1 MEADSVIYGLL
12 GRMHVLMRR
21 VSNRITDVEYM
32 RINKDYC
39 REIVRL
45 AEAAGNEE
53 LLGLAQR
60 LRAAMDLDDLATP
73 ASVIAAKKPGGLLD
87 KLLHHPATP
96 DESQEK
102 DKPEDRYVRSLR

>member
-32 RINKDYC
+32 RVSKDYS

-45 AEAAGNEE
+45 AEATDNEE
-53 LLGLAQR
+53 LHNLADR
-60 LRAAMDLDDLATP
+60 LRRAMDLEGDSAVP
-73 ASVIAAKKPGGLLD
+73 MAARKGGLLD
-87 KLLHHPATP
+87 KLLHHAPVAP
-96 DESQEK
+96 DSPE
-102 DKPEDRYVRSLR
+102 DKTEDRYVRSLR

>member
-32 RINKDYC
+32 RVSKDYC

-45 AEAAGNEE
+45 AEATDNEE
-53 LLGLAQR
+53 LHNLAER
-60 LRAAMDLDDLATP
+60 LRQAMDLQAGD
-73 ASVIAAKKPGGLLD
+73 SAAPMAARKGGLLD
-87 KLLHHPATP
+87 KLLHHAPVAP
-96 DESQEK
+96 ES
-102 DKPEDRYVRSLR
+102 PEDKAEGRYVRSLR